1 MIVSREFVAQVLK
14 EFCAKHDTL
23 TAAAKKLGITLSQLS
38 TALRNKKSAIPA
50 KALKKLG
57 FAYKPVYIDQRKVA
71 KSKSLPAPLP
81 TPVVTTKPTARK
93 PSKRST
99 TAAGKR
105 VRAAGE
111 NPTDRMAGE
120 YPEHPTPRHGR
131 TADDVVREAI
141 ESMPADT
148 AEHFG
153 TAAPTGVDPDD
164 MPVAL

>member
-71 KSKSLPAPLP
+71 KPKSLPAPLP
-81 TPVVTTKPTARK
+81 LPAVAVK
-93 PSKRST
+93 
-99 TAAGKR
+99 
-105 VRAAGE
+105 
-111 NPTDRMAGE
+111 
-120 YPEHPTPRHGR
+120 TPRKSKVSM
-131 TADDVVREAI
+131 AEAL
-141 ESMPADT
+141 
-148 AEHFG
+148 AEATGAAPTMDHFG
-153 TAAPTGVDPDD
+153 TAAPTGVEPDD
-164 MPVAL
+164 MPVSL